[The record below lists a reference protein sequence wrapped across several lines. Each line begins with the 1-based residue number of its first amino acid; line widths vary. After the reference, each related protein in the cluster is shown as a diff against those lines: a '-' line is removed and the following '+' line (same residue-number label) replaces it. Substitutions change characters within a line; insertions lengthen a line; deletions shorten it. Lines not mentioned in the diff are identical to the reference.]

1 MAEASTGKPPEAG
14 QSNSYSGWIS
24 RHPRLFLI
32 VAVVLSASAAVLTG
46 WLVGRDLERSRDVE
60 LAKEL
65 SSYAATLE
73 GGTTNS
79 RLMGALIRQGAS
91 EALAKRIAGDRLTG
105 AERGEILADL
115 DQLRSLFFVR
125 EVFLVARNGVFIAS
139 GDIDDDRKRQL
150 AIKVPRFL
158 DGALNGAATVY
169 PAVRSESE
177 GEDRGIYLS
186 APVRSPNNPGGPPV
200 GAISAKV
207 DIDRLAALLQSW
219 TGGPALLLSPRGAVF
234 AASREDWNLR
244 LTAQVT
250 PEKLAA
256 LHAGGQFGNALARM
270 ERQPR
275 LPFDRDTR
283 RTEIDGETYALAV
296 QPLDWD
302 AQEGEWSLLLFDRRA
317 PWWTRPFAIALASLA
332 GLVMAALL
340 FWIHYLEIASER
352 MREARLAAEAANQAK
367 GEFLATMSHE
377 IRTPMNGILGMNSL
391 LLDTA
396 LNKEQRDLAETVQSS
411 AESLLTLLNDIL
423 DFSKIEAGKLDME
436 NIDFDLRAM
445 LDDCAPML
453 AVRAHE
459 KGLELVYSL
468 AADVPIQLRGDPGR
482 LRQILTNLTGN
493 AIKFTQKGEVSIR
506 VEHLASSGANA
517 RLRFTVRDT
526 GIGIPESKRGRLFQK
541 FSQVDSSTTRK
552 YGGTG
557 LGLAISKLLVE
568 LMDGEIGVDSR
579 EGEGSL
585 FWFTVNLAL
594 GEAPPRVLPA
604 PARLDDV
611 RILIVDDNATN
622 RKILG
627 AQLSAWHAR
636 ADAAEDGESALAR
649 LDAALAEGSPYR
661 VAILDM
667 EMPNMD
673 GAELG
678 RRIRSHPGH
687 GATRLVMMTSVGQR
701 GDARRLQE
709 IGFAAYLTKPVRQSD
724 LASALAVVLD
734 GSAPEGPIVTRHS
747 LNEMQ
752 HADANV
758 LLVEDNLIN
767 QRVAVGL
774 LKKQGVV
781 AHVANNGLEA
791 LAALK
796 KSRYELVLMDLQM
809 PELGGMEATQRIRD
823 PQEGTLDPAVPI
835 IALTANAMESDRE
848 ACLAA
853 GMNDYLSKPLNA
865 RDLAAALKKWLPASG
880 EAT

>member
-317 PWWTRPFAIALASLA
+317 PWWTRPFAIALASLI
-332 GLVMAALL
+332 AA
-340 FWIHYLEIASER
+340 
-352 MREARLAAEAANQAK
+352 
-367 GEFLATMSHE
+367 
-377 IRTPMNGILGMNSL
+377 
-391 LLDTA
+391 
-396 LNKEQRDLAETVQSS
+396 
-411 AESLLTLLNDIL
+411 
-423 DFSKIEAGKLDME
+423 
-436 NIDFDLRAM
+436 
-445 LDDCAPML
+445 
-453 AVRAHE
+453 
-459 KGLELVYSL
+459 
-468 AADVPIQLRGDPGR
+468 
-482 LRQILTNLTGN
+482 
-493 AIKFTQKGEVSIR
+493 
-506 VEHLASSGANA
+506 
-517 RLRFTVRDT
+517 
-526 GIGIPESKRGRLFQK
+526 
-541 FSQVDSSTTRK
+541 
-552 YGGTG
+552 
-557 LGLAISKLLVE
+557 
-568 LMDGEIGVDSR
+568 
-579 EGEGSL
+579 
-585 FWFTVNLAL
+585 
-594 GEAPPRVLPA
+594 
-604 PARLDDV
+604 
-611 RILIVDDNATN
+611 
-622 RKILG
+622 
-627 AQLSAWHAR
+627 
-636 ADAAEDGESALAR
+636 
-649 LDAALAEGSPYR
+649 
-661 VAILDM
+661 
-667 EMPNMD
+667 
-673 GAELG
+673 
-678 RRIRSHPGH
+678 
-687 GATRLVMMTSVGQR
+687 
-701 GDARRLQE
+701 
-709 IGFAAYLTKPVRQSD
+709 
-724 LASALAVVLD
+724 
-734 GSAPEGPIVTRHS
+734 
-747 LNEMQ
+747 
-752 HADANV
+752 
-758 LLVEDNLIN
+758 
-767 QRVAVGL
+767 
-774 LKKQGVV
+774 
-781 AHVANNGLEA
+781 
-791 LAALK
+791 
-796 KSRYELVLMDLQM
+796 
-809 PELGGMEATQRIRD
+809 
-823 PQEGTLDPAVPI
+823 
-835 IALTANAMESDRE
+835 
-848 ACLAA
+848 
-853 GMNDYLSKPLNA
+853 
-865 RDLAAALKKWLPASG
+865 
-880 EAT
+880 